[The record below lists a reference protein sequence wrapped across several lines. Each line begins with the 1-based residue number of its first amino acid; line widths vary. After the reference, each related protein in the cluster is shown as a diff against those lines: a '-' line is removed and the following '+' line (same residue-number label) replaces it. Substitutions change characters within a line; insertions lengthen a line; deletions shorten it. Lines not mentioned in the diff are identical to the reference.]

1 MAIFSNWKQC
11 VQQWTTI
18 TTINIKQQC
27 DSEPPGRHGRANNK
41 SCEWTGLFQYKLHD
55 NNTWRGISVYSDLRR
70 AWSIKS
76 NSDSKS
82 YRSNKRNRHHKYLYP
97 IALCLTNLAIAP
109 VTLAADV
116 GGVSATANPI
126 ANSSGSVTNQA
137 IQVLQGP
144 YITNTYG
151 GGISCQGPTAN
162 FTPYITH
169 ARNNKDPFERY
180 YLEPQYDAR
189 DFKGRK
195 VEVQKNVK
203 NWPWEDWYNTQTYIN
218 EEGEEVRAYEDGQ
231 DMTITVMEVQ
241 GDGVPDKPGHVLW
254 NKPIRTGMA
263 RNYSTSI
270 GLSATLSLPLDGGL
284 QERCKQAAETQ
295 IALQSQLLAN
305 KRLDFELA
313 RLKNCGELMKAG
325 IRFHPRSQY
334 GKICADVL
342 VQNVNVIAP
351 HRHSI
356 PRPTSSSALQNEASS
371 ARGSSVSAQPAV
383 PRQIIPGSSYPVRQ
397 QPSSIPSSQSVSP
410 LLTKDQQEVL
420 RSVPKSWQPLQSTPL
435 PSQHRH

>member
-1 MAIFSNWKQC
+1 M
-11 VQQWTTI
+11 
-18 TTINIKQQC
+18 
-27 DSEPPGRHGRANNK
+27 
-41 SCEWTGLFQYKLHD
+41 
-55 NNTWRGISVYSDLRR
+55 
-70 AWSIKS
+70 
-76 NSDSKS
+76 
-82 YRSNKRNRHHKYLYP
+82 
-97 IALCLTNLAIAP
+97 
-109 VTLAADV
+109 

-169 ARNNKDPFERY
+169 ARNDKDPFETFY
-180 YLEPQYDAR
+180 MEPQYDNR
-189 DFKGRK
+189 DFEGRL

-203 NWPWEDWYNTQTYIN
+203 NWPWEEWYDDRTYTN
-218 EEGEEVRAYEDGQ
+218 SDGEVVRAYEDGQ
-231 DMTITVMEVQ
+231 DMTITVMEMQ
-241 GDGVPDKPGHVLW
+241 GDGVPDNPGSQLWQKPV
-254 NKPIRTGMA
+254 RTGMT

-295 IALQSQLLAN
+295 IALQGQLLAN

-325 IRFHPRSQY
+325 INFHPASPYR
-334 GKICADVL
+334 KICADV
-342 VQNVNVIAP
+342 VVNNVNTIMQ
-351 HRHSI
+351 HRHTI
-356 PRPTSSSALQNEASS
+356 PPISSTVEPISTSSQPGSS
-371 ARGSSVSAQPAV
+371 ASAQQSSQ
-383 PRQIIPGSSYPVRQ
+383 RQTVAGSSYPVRS
-397 QPSSIPSSQSVSP
+397 QPSSGLSSQQVSP

-420 RSVPKSWQPLQSTPL
+420 QAVPKSL
-435 PSQHRH
+435 PPQR